1 MLKTL
6 DDEDV
11 KEETIRVLAYI
22 ASQKSSEEIMA
33 KFLNTV
39 FLRKD
44 VMDHLTKLLIE
55 SCAYTLNDPKLQK
68 QTETFML
75 KLIQNK
81 TIREGIFDNYVYSP
95 IKNVVTFGYEQ
106 QRDQEQKQDEEESLK
121 NFKSHRDNYNEASK
135 DPSYQE
141 NLNKYPGYERN

>member
-1 MLKTL
+1 M
-6 DDEDV
+6 
-11 KEETIRVLAYI
+11 KEETIRVLDYVV
-22 ASQKSSEEIMA
+22 SQKSSEEILA

-44 VMDHLTKLLIE
+44 VMDHLTTLLIE
-55 SCAYTLNDPKLQK
+55 SCAYTLHDPALQK

-95 IKNVVTFGYEQ
+95 IKNVVTFGYE
-106 QRDQEQKQDEEESLK
+106 
-121 NFKSHRDNYNEASK
+121 
-135 DPSYQE
+135 
-141 NLNKYPGYERN
+141 

>member
-6 DDEDV
+6 DDKDV
-11 KEETIRVLAYI
+11 KEETIKVLQYI
-22 ASQKSSEEIMA
+22 VSQKSAEEIMA

-55 SCAYTLNDPKLQK
+55 SCSYTLNDPKLQK
-68 QTETFML
+68 LTETFML

-95 IKNVVTFGYEQ
+95 IKNVVTFGYE
-106 QRDQEQKQDEEESLK
+106 
-121 NFKSHRDNYNEASK
+121 
-135 DPSYQE
+135 
-141 NLNKYPGYERN
+141 